1 MNSPTVVSLSQIR
14 DELDLNSGNAHANV
28 MALLEKPLMEQA
40 LIKTYGN
47 ITKAAEILG
56 MSRCTFRKR
65 LEIYGLMRK
74 KVAT

>member
-56 MSRCTFRKR
+56 MSRYTFRKR
-65 LEIYGLMRK
+65 LEIHGLLRK